1 MEKEKKTTKVWITCK
16 VLVPV
21 VSETVEELMEE
32 LKAPL
37 ADMKQRYHDAKF
49 LEFEPHVDDAS
60 AE

>member
-1 MEKEKKTTKVWITCK
+1 M
-16 VLVPV
+16 LVPV